1 MNIPSGLR
9 IFPALFLASQSIQ
22 PSLAAT
28 SQYWNPGG
36 AGGDGIWGTT
46 PGDKNWNTSPG
57 APAGNT
63 FWQDGVDD
71 VAVFQDATG
80 GIVTVFDP
88 VQTTGIIQ
96 DGADYIINASTIT
109 LAPDSTASTPFIQ
122 VDGKGARLTI
132 DSILDGSS
140 GLTKNGIGRLVL
152 TGDNLYS
159 GPTVVADG
167 SLILEGTLTSN
178 VINISNA
185 SGLWNQSGGLP
196 DDTILTNA
204 GVLTIASVSETITSY
219 TSNSGI
225 LQSFDGKT
233 LFTTATVLNGD
244 SKITSSLHADTFA
257 SNGTSWISQS
267 GSVTAGTSRIDS
279 GVLTLAG
286 TLSTPSLTITP
297 GGSLIDSATGSLNDD
312 IVVANSGDLQ
322 VVGQRETIGTYR
334 SNGGTLMAG
343 SGTLVASDADLNNGS
358 LVAGNLEATHLT
370 SSGSVEISGQVIADS
385 ALIRGG
391 TLTLSSGQLISPDI
405 EISGRGHLI
414 NQSGGFADSTVLTN
428 YGRLTM
434 EVDDTVTRYL
444 SNNGELTD
452 GAGTLFADIT
462 ELTGDAFIDGNLNTG
477 SLDISDTGRGAMIS
491 GTVVTN
497 LAVVSSGKLDLPGQ
511 LISPILDIASGARVS
526 VRDDGLSSN
535 MALTNA
541 GTLSIRTQDTITAY
555 LSNGG
560 RLSSYVNYEGTLV
573 TTTAELNNGS
583 LVESNLTTQS
593 LVSNGAVE
601 TSGTTTANTIEIASG
616 QLTNTGILGTL
627 TSHINIRGGAA
638 LVASGT
644 QRYDLLTSSGP
655 TSGHWIGDLINPT
668 NIAPGGQ
675 SGIGSLAVT
684 GDFANTSTANL
695 HFEVGGMRNDH
706 IMVSGNAHF
715 DGALDL
721 TQRGMPNFTPLSPIN
736 LVSAS
741 SYSGNI
747 TSLTE
752 NLDGAVWFNPGN
764 GNLNLLGNLAG
775 PNGALAGASTDQ
787 TSTWLALYDDVID
800 PSSSNVVTI
809 PGFNPGYDITSGIAN
824 SSNPDLLWALDASFT
839 PVGINGAM
847 LNRLSPAVYVGFEDY
862 AIQATRT
869 YQRTALSAPPL
880 SSSPAVHRDRKAG
893 AKDSNLGPTPFDWEL
908 FAAVDF
914 FNVDTGTAAN
924 QADYQ
929 LNSAGFIAG
938 ARAQATE
945 DIQIAAYLA
954 FDDGSIRGSLID
966 ADGKGWSLGLLGQIM
981 LEEPT
986 ETRVSGGISFGS
998 YHFNGNRTSASATN
1012 AGWAAGP
1019 VGFSEVNSNSLELF
1033 VSIERILYQDERIRV
1048 IPSAGLRFASGK
1060 LDSFNEFTSTTPG
1073 APIALIIG
1081 GDSYH
1086 SALAEF
1092 SLLAEAKLTHQL
1104 TLQGIVGVNASLGDD
1119 HRTLNA
1125 RFAQSGA
1132 NGRQIIGTSD
1142 GLSDSSVVLGLG
1154 AIHQFTD
1161 TLSAA
1166 LSYRAEFRDNSD
1178 SQQGVSLS
1186 SSFRF

>member
-9 IFPALFLASQSIQ
+9 IFPALFFASQSIQ

-96 DGADYIINASTIT
+96 DGADYTINASTIT
-109 LAPDSTASTPFIQ
+109 LSPDSTASVPFIQ

-140 GLTKNGIGRLVL
+140 GLTKNGSGGLVL

-159 GPTVVADG
+159 GTTVVADG
-167 SLILEGTLTSN
+167 TLILEGSLTSN

-204 GVLTIASVSETITSY
+204 GVLTIAGVSETITSY

-286 TLSTPSLTITP
+286 TLSTPSLTIAP

-312 IVVANSGDLQ
+312 MILTNSGDLQ

-334 SNGGTLMAG
+334 SNDGTLMAS
-343 SGTLVASDADLNNGS
+343 SGTLVASDAELNNGS
-358 LVAGNLEATHLT
+358 LVAGNLETTRLN

-385 ALIRGG
+385 ARIRGG
-391 TLTLSSGQLISPDI
+391 TLTLSSGQLTSPDI
-405 EISGRGHLI
+405 EIDGRGHLI
-414 NQSGGFADSTVLTN
+414 NQSGGLADSTVLTN
-428 YGRLTM
+428 NGRLTM

-541 GTLSIRTQDTITAY
+541 GTLSIRTQDTISAY

-627 TSHINIRGGAA
+627 TSHVNIRGGAA

-684 GDFANTSTANL
+684 GNFANTSTANL

-721 TQRGMPNFTPLSPIN
+721 TQRGNPTFSPLSPIN

-775 PNGALAGASTDQ
+775 PNGALAGASAEQ

-800 PSSSNVVTI
+800 PGTRNVINI
-809 PGFNPGYDITSGIAN
+809 PGFNPGYNLTSGIADA
-824 SSNPDLLWALDASFT
+824 SNPDLLWALDASFT
-839 PVGINGAM
+839 PGG
-847 LNRLSPAVYVGFEDY
+847 LNRQLLNHLSPAPYAGLADY
-862 AIQATRT
+862 AVQANRSH
-869 YQRTALSAPPL
+869 QRSALTAPALAAPPAKVHTNAK
-880 SSSPAVHRDRKAG
+880 SS
-893 AKDSNLGPTPFDWEL
+893 AKDAILASQAPAWEL
-908 FAAVDF
+908 FAATDYFTVDSGSSI
-914 FNVDTGTAAN
+914 NA
-924 QADYQ
+924 ADYT
-929 LNSAGFIAG
+929 LSSWGFLVG
-938 ARAQATE
+938 ARIAPRNGLK
-945 DIQIAAYLA
+945 IAAYLA
-954 FDDGSIRGSLID
+954 LDEGSVQGSLID
-966 ADGKGWSLGLLGQIM
+966 ADSTGWSLGLIGDLIINEASQ
-981 LEEPT
+981 
-986 ETRVSGGISFGS
+986 TRLTAGMSYGS
-998 YHFNGNRTSASATN
+998 YGFDGRRTSASATN
-1012 AGWAAGP
+1012 AGWAPGL
-1019 VGFSEVNSNSLELF
+1019 VGFSDADSDAFEIFATMEG
-1033 VSIERILYQDERIRV
+1033 RLYQTERFRLT
-1048 IPSAGLRFASGK
+1048 PSVGLHFTSGSV
-1060 LDSFNEFTSTTPG
+1060 DSFSEFTATGPG
-1073 APIALIIG
+1073 SPIALQVG
-1081 GDSYH
+1081 SNNHQSG
-1086 SALAEF
+1086 LAEF
-1092 SLLAEAKLTHQL
+1092 SLLAEADITSQL
-1104 TLQGIVGVNASLGDD
+1104 LVQGNIGINARLGDD
-1119 HRTLNA
+1119 GYTLNA
-1125 RFAQSGA
+1125 RFTSG
-1132 NGRQIIGTSD
+1132 GRPIYAGVD
-1142 GLSDSSVVLGLG
+1142 GLSSSSVFLGLG
-1154 AIHQFTD
+1154 AVYQVNQD
-1161 TLSAA
+1161 LSAGIF
-1166 LSYRAEFRDNSD
+1166 YRAEFRDEAHT
-1178 SQQGVSLS
+1178 QQGFSLS
-1186 SSFRF
+1186 SSLRF